1 MIFFHSSVKT
11 IILFLHL
18 GISLES
24 EESEYNAYMF
34 YQLLEERTAHSHAL
48 VEDIKVTPDLGRIIT
63 HLWKDKGIQEA
74 FLRACEY
81 QLSDCA
87 HYFLNNVERLSDS
100 AYIPTTHDILHT
112 RVKTCGIVEMKFI
125 IKVDIIVGNSESL
138 VSIVVIRNYF

>member
-1 MIFFHSSVKT
+1 M
-11 IILFLHL
+11 
-18 GISLES
+18 ES

-74 FLRACEY
+74 FQRACEY

-87 HYFLNNVERLSDS
+87 HYFLNNVERLSDP
-100 AYIPTTHDILHT
+100 AYVPTTHDILHT
-112 RVKTCGIVEMKFI
+112 RVKTCGIVEVKFI
-125 IKVDIIVGNSESL
+125 IKVKMNA
-138 VSIVVIRNYF
+138 VVVLRLMVYSQANRPCNNQAL